1 MASKVQQV
9 ATISKGVKKKKAHD
23 WHWQR
28 N

>member
-9 ATISKGVKKKKAHD
+9 AISKGVKKKAHMT